1 MFSALLVHILN
12 LFLAVALMNLVKR
25 GDGCIW
31 YFVTLIIDTT
41 LGITLCYLFH
51 KAIERVA
58 IKNEIEVTRYNI
70 IIILIYVGSQ
80 KWSLL

>member
-12 LFLAVALMNLVKR
+12 LFLAVVLLNLAKR

-51 KAIERVA
+51 KVIEKVA
-58 IKNEIEVTRYNI
+58 IKNEIEVI
-70 IIILIYVGSQ
+70 ELVILI
-80 KWSLL
+80 LI